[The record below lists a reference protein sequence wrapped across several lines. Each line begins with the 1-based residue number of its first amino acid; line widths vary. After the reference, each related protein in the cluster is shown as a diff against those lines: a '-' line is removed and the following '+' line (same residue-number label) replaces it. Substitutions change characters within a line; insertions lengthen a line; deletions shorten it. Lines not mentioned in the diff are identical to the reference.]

1 MKGPHPIS
9 VITTEMAYRR
19 KTIKR
24 RVVKRR
30 VVKRRVVKRRPT
42 ALRRE
47 IKQVISRMAEN
58 KSNQIYVEDR
68 NVVSVASVSF
78 IDTILPV
85 GPHTSGIQINQGV
98 GAGQRIGSRIR
109 TKKLILQGTIIPNP
123 YNAISN
129 QTPYPTQYK
138 MFIFYDKRSPAE
150 KPAPVSDFFQL
161 GNTASPLIGDLVAM
175 WAPVNDEIYK
185 VVATR
190 TLKVGFAGFTTTG
203 TSVGNSGFANNDFKA
218 NGNFRIDLTKE
229 MIKNVVFEGNSTTPT
244 SRTLWWMIVPAAANG
259 GNYDTSQIPAR
270 ISYSMSYVYEDM

>member
-1 MKGPHPIS
+1 
-9 VITTEMAYRR
+9 MAYRR

-58 KSNQIYVEDR
+58 KSNQLYVEDR
-68 NVVSVASVSF
+68 NVVSASSVSF
-78 IDTILPV
+78 IDFVLPV
-85 GPHTSGIQINQGV
+85 GPHTSAIQINQGV
-98 GAGQRIGSRIR
+98 GNGQRIGARIR

-129 QTPYPTQYK
+129 DTVYPTQYK
-138 MFIFYDKRSPAE
+138 LFVFYDKRSPAE
-150 KPAPVSDFFQL
+150 KPSPSSDFFQL
-161 GNTASPLIGDLVAM
+161 GNTATPIVGDLVAM
-175 WAPVNDEIYK
+175 WAPINDEIYK

-203 TSVGNSGFANNDFKA
+203 TSTGNQK
-218 NGNFRIDLTKE
+218 
-229 MIKNVVFEGNSTTPT
+229 
-244 SRTLWWMIVPAAANG
+244 
-259 GNYDTSQIPAR
+259 Y
-270 ISYSMSYVYEDM
+270 